1 FYDDVYPFYPPQRTS
16 FIFSGRLLTIILVFL
31 LLALSLLLILPGI
44 RGKWRLFWMF
54 RILLSIFI
62 GAVIVAL
69 NFTRDWAEARMTTK
83 AAYKSF
89 SSAVVTAEVGLHV
102 GLYGINVTLKG
113 TPAVQL
119 NETIDYNEMFTW
131 HGTVEEEYEEALER
145 GLPNPILYVA
155 EKFTRSGACRLVSQ
169 YRYPGRCA
177 SATLWSAFCCWLL
190 ANVLLSM
197 PVLLYAG
204 YALLA
209 AAAFIL
215 SSVASFSTAMNA
227 PQCVF
232 HIGNES
238 FHTRYSHSFWL
249 ALATGLLCA
258 TVGVLVAILNWA
270 VPEKMKEVFG
280 VGGLDDEDA
289 SYDEG
294 YLNSVFLD
302 DLT

>member
-1 FYDDVYPFYPPQRTS
+1 PFYPPQRTS

-44 RGKWRLFWMF
+44 RGKWVSGFQRQPWNSLGLHLHLLSPSSPSCQRLFWMF

-177 SATLWSAFCCWLL
+177 SATLWYTFFIPGL
-190 ANVLLSM
+190 AVNDRGADLKTS
-197 PVLLYAG
+197 
-204 YALLA
+204 
-209 AAAFIL
+209 
-215 SSVASFSTAMNA
+215 
-227 PQCVF
+227 PQV
-232 HIGNES
+232 
-238 FHTRYSHSFWL
+238 
-249 ALATGLLCA
+249 GLLL
-258 TVGVLVAILNWA
+258 LVARQRPPQHAGAPVRGIRPAGRGRLHPLLRGLLLHRHECAA
-270 VPEKMKEVFG
+270 VCFPHRKRVLPHPVQPFVLAG
-280 VGGLDDEDA
+280 
-289 SYDEG
+289 SG
-294 YLNSVFLD
+294 YR
-302 DLT
+302 